1 MENLLAIESIILF
14 CLMLMYQYDEF
25 LEKETK
31 DKLYG
36 MGALLYNTFFFS
48 AFKAVSSII
57 MLISIIIFSVRFE
70 WWYSLIYLVCNYILM
85 AFISVL
91 ILTPIVKSISRFF
104 FSMSSR
110 VYFDREQALEGYCIS
125 KGRLFA
131 LAATFILDLWLIV
144 LWFL

>member
-1 MENLLAIESIILF
+1 MENLLAIESIILL
-14 CLMLMYQYDEF
+14 CLMLIYQYDEF

-36 MGALLYNTFFFS
+36 IGPLLYNTFFFS

-57 MLISIIIFSVRFE
+57 MLISIVIFSVRFE
-70 WWYSLIYLVCNYILM
+70 WWYSLIYLFSNYILM

-91 ILTPIVKSISRFF
+91 VLAPIVKTISRFF
-104 FSMSSR
+104 FSISTRM
-110 VYFDREQALEGYCIS
+110 YLDREQALEGYCIG

-131 LAATFILDLWLIV
+131 LAATFILDIWLII